1 MENNENKSMNTYKG
15 KRFEQNKMREEEIIK
30 IVKKIHKRI
39 LKNRR

>member
-1 MENNENKSMNTYKG
+1 MNTYKG

-30 IVKKIHKRI
+30 IVKKIHKSI